1 MLHRGK
7 EIVNY
12 NLLLQQV
19 AYETGMKVPDIASF
33 IDVLMNIVRRNV
45 NQGYLVVIDGV
56 GTFHRRNSAKG
67 DESIINLCSERDSG
81 IGNHLCEKMKDS
93 RKIRKKKIEENDL
106 A

>member
-12 NLLLQQV
+12 NLLLQQA

-56 GTFHRRNSAKG
+56 GTFHRKNSIKG
-67 DESIINLCSERDSG
+67 DKSFINLCSEKDSG